1 MNGWVSGWTKKR
13 YKEVRKD
20 LCTCFIKRGFSL
32 SDDRG
37 YEALITSDTCMYIS
51 SFEKMR
57 KEVIER
63 TSIVCFIDTRGTN
76 AHPDVFDAN
85 AGWVLW
91 NHPRANIKGSYFK
104 LNHPIPE
111 KGQRLLEAL
120 ANPDCGWFYRADAS
134 GFEAIP
140 GSPIA
145 YWASEAAV
153 AAFAANLPLL
163 YFGKPR
169 HGMTTGNND
178 ACLRQWFEID
188 YDQICFSA
196 TDLMSFDLSGLRYA
210 PYNKGGEARKWYG
223 NDDYVIAFDQSNRE
237 VMKTNTGY
245 RSSSSNFFFHES
257 LNWSDVTSG
266 DITVRHSPNGFVFDG
281 RGASL
286 FCRTEYLY
294 AIHSFL
300 NSSVASSLLALLNSS
315 VTYNIDN
322 IASLPFSEDIAK
334 ENSLSAIVD
343 NCIFSAKAD
352 WDSFENSWNFR
363 RHPLL

>member
-1 MNGWVSGWTKKR
+1 MNGWVSKWVKSNYPKA
-13 YKEVRKD
+13 KSD
-20 LCTCFIKRGFSL
+20 LCTCFFERGQVL
-32 SDDRG
+32 AGTIG
-37 YEALITSDTCMYIS
+37 YISMITASSWMFIS
-51 SFEKMR
+51 SFERFR
-57 KEVIER
+57 KSLLSHG
-63 TSIVCFIDTRGTN
+63 SICSMIQQSTHGYAGVTVPTTMFVYACNRSGVVGSYIRLED
-76 AHPDVFDAN
+76 FDRPQ
-85 AGWVLW
+85 WQE
-91 NHPRANIKGSYFK
+91 PRA
-104 LNHPIPE
+104 
-111 KGQRLLEAL
+111 LEAL

-134 GFEAIP
+134 GFETIP

-163 YFGKPR
+163 NFGKPR
-169 HGMTTGNND
+169 HGMSTGNND

-223 NDDYVIAFDQSNRE
+223 NDDYVIAFDRSNRE
-237 VMKTNTGY
+237 VMKTNNGY

-286 FCRTEYLY
+286 FCRAEYLY

-322 IASLPFSEDIAK
+322 IASLPFSEAIAK
-334 ENSLSAIVD
+334 ENSLSTIVV

>member
-1 MNGWVSGWTKKR
+1 M
-13 YKEVRKD
+13 
-20 LCTCFIKRGFSL
+20 
-32 SDDRG
+32 
-37 YEALITSDTCMYIS
+37 
-51 SFEKMR
+51 
-57 KEVIER
+57 
-63 TSIVCFIDTRGTN
+63 
-76 AHPDVFDAN
+76 
-85 AGWVLW
+85 
-91 NHPRANIKGSYFK
+91 
-104 LNHPIPE
+104 
-111 KGQRLLEAL
+111 EAL

-134 GFEAIP
+134 GFETIP

-163 YFGKPR
+163 NFGKPR
-169 HGMTTGNND
+169 HGMSTGNND

-223 NDDYVIAFDQSNRE
+223 NDDYVIAFDRSNRE
-237 VMKTNTGY
+237 VMKTNNGY

-286 FCRTEYLY
+286 FCRAEYLY

-322 IASLPFSEDIAK
+322 IASLPFSEAIAK
-334 ENSLSAIVD
+334 ENSLSTIVV